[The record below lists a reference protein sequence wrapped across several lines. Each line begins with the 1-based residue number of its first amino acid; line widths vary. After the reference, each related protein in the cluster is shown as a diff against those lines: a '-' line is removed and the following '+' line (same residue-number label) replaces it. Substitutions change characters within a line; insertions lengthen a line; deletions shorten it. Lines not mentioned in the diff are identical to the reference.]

1 MSIASL
7 SLKQARTA
15 VGRSAVG
22 RSSGIRPAMAVGGR
36 VAQSGLPVASAIPA
50 KNGSGFLHPD
60 PAFTS
65 ADTLTRSQKINM
77 VRPPKEVTD
86 EELLARF
93 QRGDEDGYVELY
105 LRRQAEVFTFALR
118 LSGGD
123 RDLASDLFQE
133 TFIKVYR
140 KAHTFRAVVSNN
152 GTSGTNV
159 LGWLYTIVRTTYLN
173 HKRRRTLV
181 GLDDIAT
188 ELPSTDRSLSPEYR
202 EEQSTLRER
211 VEGAILSLA
220 IEIREPFVLRE
231 FDGLSYQEISD
242 QLQITLGAV
251 RQRIYR
257 AKLAMRE
264 QLWDLVH
271 EGNEIFHDGKEIM
284 NDE

>member
-1 MSIASL
+1 MMSIGSL
-7 SLKQARTA
+7 SLKRL
-15 VGRSAVG
+15 RSAG
-22 RSSGIRPAMAVGGR
+22 PRPAVAVGGR
-36 VAQSGLPVASAIPA
+36 VARHDYPASSAIPA
-50 KNGSGFLHPD
+50 TNGSAFRDLESASAT
-60 PAFTS
+60 PAPIREPAS
-65 ADTLTRSQKINM
+65 VSGSDGQKINM

-86 EELLARF
+86 EALLARF
-93 QRGDEDGYVELY
+93 QQGDEDGYVELY

-118 LSGGD
+118 LAGGD

-140 KAHTFRAVVSNN
+140 KAHTFRAVVSND
-152 GTSGTNV
+152 GQSGTNV

-181 GLDDIAT
+181 GLEDSAT
-188 ELPSTDRSLSPEYR
+188 ELPSTDRALDPEFR

-211 VEGAILSLA
+211 VEGAILSLPV
-220 IEIREPFVLRE
+220 EIREPFILRE

-271 EGNEIFHDGKEIM
+271 DDLSLGSRNKKGRAT
-284 NDE
+284 

>member
-1 MSIASL
+1 MMSIGSL
-7 SLKQARTA
+7 SLKR
-15 VGRSAVG
+15 VRSAG
-22 RSSGIRPAMAVGGR
+22 SRPAVAVGGR
-36 VAQSGLPVASAIPA
+36 VAQNGFAANESAIANFGAAPVPSA
-50 KNGSGFLHPD
+50 AMSG
-60 PAFTS
+60 T
-65 ADTLTRSQKINM
+65 QKINM

-86 EELLARF
+86 DELLERF
-93 QRGDEDGYVELY
+93 QQGDEDGYVELY

-118 LSGGD
+118 LAGGD

-140 KAHTFRAVVSNN
+140 KAHTFRAVVSKD
-152 GTSGTNV
+152 GQSATNV

-181 GLDDIAT
+181 GLDDGAM
-188 ELPSTDRSLSPEYR
+188 ELPSTDRSLNPEFR

-211 VEGAILSLA
+211 VECAILSLP

-271 EGNEIFHDGKEIM
+271 DEPSFGSGNEKVRAT
-284 NDE
+284 

>member
-1 MSIASL
+1 MSIGSL
-7 SLKQARTA
+7 SLKRVRSAGSHPAVA
-15 VGRSAVG
+15 VGVGMAQNEFQASSA
-22 RSSGIRPAMAVGGR
+22 
-36 VAQSGLPVASAIPA
+36 LPVSPGIPSASAIPY
-50 KNGSGFLHPD
+50 SGLRP
-60 PAFTS
+60 S
-65 ADTLTRSQKINM
+65 ASIGGAQSINM

-86 EELLARF
+86 DELLTRF
-93 QRGDEDGYVELY
+93 QQGDEEEYVELY
-105 LRRQAEVFTFALR
+105 LRRQAEVFSFALR

-140 KAHTFRAVVSNN
+140 KAHTFRAVVSMD
-152 GTSGTNV
+152 GQSGTNV

-173 HKRRRTLV
+173 HKRRRALV

-188 ELPSTDRSLSPEYR
+188 ELPSTDRSLDPEYR

-211 VEGAILSLA
+211 VEAAIASLS

-271 EGNEIFHDGKEIM
+271 DEKEVFHDGSPTMGKELI
-284 NDE
+284 NDEG